1 MAKRGNF
8 TVQIKA
14 AEMPRLPAAVEN
26 GLFRIAQE
34 VLTNIM
40 QHAQA
45 TIVVLKLVADEQM
58 VALTLADNGGGIDPT
73 VLATGRESWGL
84 LSMRE
89 GTESLGGRFTL
100 NSQPGQGTIVNV
112 WRLSS
117 DNPDLSRR

>member
-1 MAKRGNF
+1 
-8 TVQIKA
+8 
-14 AEMPRLPAAVEN
+14 MPRLPAAVEN